1 MQKMSSYPDISNT
14 IAYPN
19 IKKLKTDKLLFPK
32 F

>member
-1 MQKMSSYPDISNT
+1 MQKMSSYPAISNT

-19 IKKLKTDKLLFPK
+19 IKTLKTGKLLFPK